1 MVTEQ
6 QAKSSPW
13 DVFIN
18 LLAVIALYAA
28 MWSVLSLL
36 FSFIDLRLPDPAD
49 RPLDLRDSIRSALAV
64 LIIFFPAYVWAWRSI
79 EVDLAANREK
89 RRRWLRTCPI
99 YLTLFVAGVFALGDL
114 SYVVYYFLTGDL
126 TARVI
131 LKVAAIGLVAG
142 TVFGFHLYVLGREP
156 GGFALG
162 ARVFGYLT
170 CVLVAMVAIA
180 GFEVAGSP
188 TRARLQRLDAR
199 RIENLAAIQT
209 KLVSYWQQKR
219 TLPGSIDDLN
229 DDLVGFTAPTDPETH
244 HPYEYRATGSTSFDL
259 CADFALKDYEVR
271 RTVYVWVP
279 ESDGGYNSAWNHDV
293 GHVCFTRT
301 IDPSRNPPCA
311 GAATT
316 NSRSRRITRESPKIH
331 CLWVSEGIESVGNRA
346 DNG

>member
-1 MVTEQ
+1 VTDE

-64 LIIFFPAYVWAWRSI
+64 LIIFFPAYVWAWRTI
-79 EVDLAANREK
+79 EVDLAANPEK

-99 YLTLFVAGVFALGDL
+99 YLTLFLAGLFALGDL

-126 TARVI
+126 TSRVI

-142 TVFGFHLYVLGREP
+142 AVFGFYLYLLRREP
-156 GGFALG
+156 GIFAPG
-162 ARVFGYLT
+162 ARLFGYASCLMA
-170 CVLVAMVAIA
+170 VAVAVV

-188 TRARLQRLDAR
+188 TRARLQRLDAK
-199 RIENLAAIQT
+199 RIQSLADIQT
-209 KLVSYWQQKR
+209 KLVNYWQQKR
-219 TLPGSIDDLN
+219 NLPRSIDELN
-229 DDLVGFTAPTDPETH
+229 DDLGGFTAPSDPETH
-244 HPYEYRATGSTSFDL
+244 QPYEYRATGATSFDL
-259 CADFALKDYEVR
+259 CADFALKDYDVR

-279 ESDGGYNSAWNHDV
+279 ESDGGYNSAWNHDA

-301 IDPSRNPPCA
+301 IDPSRNPPCS
-311 GAATT
+311 GTP
-316 NSRSRRITRESPKIH
+316 STR
-331 CLWVSEGIESVGNRA
+331 
-346 DNG
+346 